1 MRRSHMSSTVDKKK
15 GGGLSKGRL
24 GVFGIVFFVVAAS
37 APMAGMTGTVP
48 VAAVLGNGAAVPG
61 AFVFVGI
68 ILLLFSVGFT
78 AMSHKVTNAGAFFAY
93 IGKGLGVNMGV
104 AASFVSALAYMTV
117 QFCIYGFFGA
127 IMAGTFAGLGLDLP
141 WYVWTLIGWVLVT
154 LLSLARVDVGAKFL
168 GVLTSLE
175 VLSMLVVAVAILAT
189 GGPEGLNFQASF
201 DPTLVFAGGFAGTAG
216 IAISF
221 AFASFIGFES
231 TAIYGEEAK
240 NAKDTV
246 RKATYWAVGII
257 AGTFALVTFAMMT
270 ALGSS
275 DVITPILERS
285 EGLANPANVLFSLA
299 GEYVGPWM
307 AVLMSVLIITSL
319 FAGLLAFQNAG
330 SRYFFAMSR
339 GGVLPAALSKT
350 NGRGAPSGGV
360 WTMSIVG
367 FIVVGLFAVF
377 QLDPILNLFYWLSAV
392 AVLAIT
398 VVEILVSIAVIV
410 YFAKNKGANVWQ
422 GKIAPALATIGMI
435 IALYLIVA
443 RFNLLAGTVADGVDP
458 TLPESAFALNPLGWF
473 LVVLP
478 VIFFVIGL
486 ISALINKKEN
496 TSLVKDMS

>member
-1 MRRSHMSSTVDKKK
+1 MSSTVDKKK

>member
-1 MRRSHMSSTVDKKK
+1 MSTNVEKKS
-15 GGGLSKGRL
+15 GGLSKGRL

-68 ILLLFSVGFT
+68 VLLLFSVGFT

-93 IGKGLGVNMGV
+93 VGKALGVNMGV
-104 AASFVSALAYMTV
+104 ASSFVSSLAYMTV

-127 IMAGTFAGLGLDLP
+127 IMSGTFASLGLDLP
-141 WYVWTLIGWVLVT
+141 WYVWFLVGWALVT
-154 LLSLARVDVGAKFL
+154 LLSLMRVDVGAKFL

-175 VLSMLVVAVAILAT
+175 VLSMLIVAIAILAN
-189 GGPEGLNFQASF
+189 GGPEGLNFAASF

-240 NAKDTV
+240 DAKNTV

-257 AGTFALVTFAMMT
+257 AGLFAVVTFAMMT

-285 EGLANPANVLFSLA
+285 DGLANPANVLFSLA
-299 GEYVGPWM
+299 SEYVGPWM
-307 AVLMSVLIITSL
+307 AVVMNILIVTSL

-339 GGVLPAALSKT
+339 GGVLPSALSRT
-350 NGRGAPSGGV
+350 NGRGAPAGGV
-360 WTMSIVG
+360 WTMSILAL
-367 FIVVGLFAVF
+367 IVVGLFAVF

-398 VVEILVSIAVIV
+398 LVEILVSISVIV
-410 YFAKNKGANVWQ
+410 YFMKNEGANIWQ
-422 GKIAPALATIGMI
+422 GKIAPALATVGMVL
-435 IALYLIVA
+435 ALYLIVA

-473 LVVLP
+473 LVALP
-478 VIFFVIGL
+478 VIFFVAGL
-486 ISALINKKEN
+486 ITAVVNKKEN
-496 TSLVKDMS
+496 SSLVSDMS

>member
-1 MRRSHMSSTVDKKK
+1 MSSTVDQKK
-15 GGGLSKGRL
+15 GGGLTKGRL

-48 VAAVLGNGAAVPG
+48 VATVIGSGTAVPG
-61 AFVFVGI
+61 VFVFVGI

-93 IGKGLGVNMGV
+93 VGKALGVNMGV
-104 AASFVSALAYMTV
+104 ATSFVSSLAYMTV

-127 IMAGTFAGLGLDLP
+127 VVAGTFAGFGLDLP
-141 WYVWTLIGWVLVT
+141 WYVWTLIAMVLVT
-154 LLSLARVDVGAKFL
+154 TLSLLRVDVGARFL

-175 VLSMLVVAVAILAT
+175 VLSMLIVAIAIFIN
-189 GGPEGLNFQASF
+189 GGPEGINFQASF
-201 DPTLVFAGGFAGTAG
+201 DPSLVFAGGFAGTAG

-240 NAKDTV
+240 DAKNTV

-257 AGTFALVTFAMMT
+257 AGLFAIVSFAMMT
-270 ALGSS
+270 GLGSTNAIGS
-275 DVITPILERS
+275 MVEMSTVDGVP
-285 EGLANPANVLFSLA
+285 LANPAAVLFGLA
-299 GEYVGPWM
+299 DQYVGPWM
-307 AVLMSVLIITSL
+307 GALMNVLIITSL

-339 GGVLPAALSKT
+339 GGILPSALSRT

-360 WTMSIVG
+360 WTMTIAGV
-367 FIVVGLFAVF
+367 IVVGLFAIF

-398 VVEILVSIAVIV
+398 VVEILVCIAVIV
-410 YFAKNKGANVWQ
+410 YFAKNEGANVWQ
-422 GKIAPALATIGMI
+422 GKIAPALAAIGMLL
-435 IALYLIVA
+435 ALYLITA
-443 RFNLLAGTVADGVDP
+443 RFNLLAGTAAEGVDP
-458 TLPESAFALNPLGWF
+458 SLPESAFALSPLGWF
-473 LVVLP
+473 LVALP

-486 ISALINKKEN
+486 VVAVVNKKEN
-496 TSLVKDMS
+496 SSLVNDMS

>member
-1 MRRSHMSSTVDKKK
+1 MSSTVDKKK

-422 GKIAPALATIGMI
+422 GKIAPALATVGMI

-496 TSLVKDMS
+496 ASLTKDMVS

>member
-1 MRRSHMSSTVDKKK
+1 MSTSVDKK
-15 GGGLSKGRL
+15 GAGLSKGRL

-93 IGKGLGVNMGV
+93 VGKALGVNMGV
-104 AASFVSALAYMTV
+104 ASSFVSSLAYMTV

-127 IMAGTFAGLGLDLP
+127 IMSGTFASLGLDLP
-141 WYVWTLIGWVLVT
+141 WYVWFLVGWALVT
-154 LLSLARVDVGAKFL
+154 LLSLMRVDVGAKFL

-175 VLSMLVVAVAILAT
+175 VLSMLVVAIAILVT
-189 GGPEGLNFQASF
+189 GGPEGLNFAASF

-240 NAKDTV
+240 DAKNTV

-257 AGTFALVTFAMMT
+257 AGLFAVVTFAMMT

-285 EGLANPANVLFSLA
+285 DGLANPANVLFSLA

-307 AVLMSVLIITSL
+307 AVVMNILIVTSL
-319 FAGLLAFQNAG
+319 FAALLAFQNAG

-339 GGVLPAALSKT
+339 GGVLPSALSRT
-350 NGRGAPSGGV
+350 NGRGAPVGGV
-360 WTMSIVG
+360 WTMSIIG
-367 FIVVGLFAVF
+367 LIVVGLFAVF

-398 VVEILVSIAVIV
+398 VVEILVSISVIV
-410 YFAKNKGANVWQ
+410 YFSKNEGENIWQ
-422 GKIAPALATIGMI
+422 GKIAPALATIGMVL
-435 IALYLIVA
+435 ALYLIVA

-473 LVVLP
+473 LVLLP
-478 VIFFVIGL
+478 VIFFVAGL
-486 ISALINKKEN
+486 ITAVVNKKEN
-496 TSLVKDMS
+496 SSLVSDMS

>member
-1 MRRSHMSSTVDKKK
+1 MSTTVDKKK

-37 APMAGMTGTVP
+37 APMAGMTGVVP
-48 VAAVLGNGAAVPG
+48 VATVLGNGAAVPG
-61 AFVFVGI
+61 AYVFVGI
-68 ILLLFSVGFT
+68 VLLLFSVGFS

-93 IGKGLGVNMGV
+93 IGKGLGVNVGV
-104 AASFVSALAYMTV
+104 ASAFVSALAYMTV

-127 IMAGTFAGLGLDLP
+127 MMSLTFGALGVDIP
-141 WYVWTLIGWVLVT
+141 WFVWFVVGWVLVT
-154 LLSLARVDVGAKFL
+154 LFSLFRVDVGAKFL
-168 GVLTSLE
+168 GVLTTLE
-175 VLSMLVVAVAILAT
+175 VVSMVIVAVAIFAT

-216 IAISF
+216 IALAF

-240 NAKDTV
+240 DAKNTV
-246 RKATYWAVGII
+246 RKATYWAIGII
-257 AGTFALVTFAMMT
+257 AGLFAVVTFAMMT
-270 ALGSS
+270 GLGANEA
-275 DVITPILERS
+275 VNQVLERS
-285 EGLANPANVLFSLA
+285 TIEGTPLADPAAVLFSLA
-299 GEYVGPWM
+299 SEFVGEWM
-307 AVLMSVLIITSL
+307 AVVMGVLLITSL

-330 SRYFFAMSR
+330 ARYFFAMSR

-360 WTMSIVG
+360 WTMSIIG
-367 FIVVGLFAVF
+367 FIVVGLFALF
-377 QLDPILNLFYWLSAV
+377 NLDPIANLFYWLSAV

-422 GKIAPALATIGMI
+422 GKIAPALAAVGMTL
-435 IALYLIVA
+435 ALYLIAA
-443 RFNLLAGTVADGVDP
+443 RFNLLAGTAAEGVDP
-458 TLPESAFALNPLGWF
+458 SLPESSFALSPLGWF
-473 LVVLP
+473 LVTLP

-496 TSLVKDMS
+496 ASLTKDMVS